1 MKEIR
6 NDCKKVFKVI
16 GFTLCFALLS
26 ALLATDSFALS
37 KEEIDV
43 SVKAS
48 LDRFDKQVKGAKEFL
63 GVSKGM
69 LVIPNV
75 TKAAFI
81 IGGQYGQG
89 ALKEGGKTVGYYSLA
104 AGSLGYQIGAEK
116 FDLVIIFATDE
127 ALSKFKNSEG
137 WEAGVDAEVTLI
149 DAGIDVPASTL
160 VSQNPVVGFVYGQK
174 GLMAGVSVK
183 GAKFTKINPD

>member
-1 MKEIR
+1 MNLKG
-6 NDCKKVFKVI
+6 VFRVVGLTI
-16 GFTLCFALLS
+16 CLALFC
-26 ALLATDSFALS
+26 ALAATDSFAVS
-37 KEEIDV
+37 KEEIAV
-43 SVKAS
+43 GVKAS
-48 LDRFDKQVKGAKEFL
+48 LERFDKQVKGAKEFRE
-63 GVSKGM
+63 VAKGM

-89 ALKEGGKTVGYYSLA
+89 ALKEGGKIVDYYSLA
-104 AGSLGYQIGAEK
+104 AGSLGWQIGAEK

-127 ALSKFKNSEG
+127 ALKKFQNSEG
-137 WEAGVDAEVTLI
+137 WEAGVDAEVTLV
-149 DAGIDVPASTL
+149 DSGVDVPASTL
-160 VSQNPVVGFVYGQK
+160 VSQHPVVGFVFEQK

>member
-1 MKEIR
+1 MNTRGVYNIAGLTI
-6 NDCKKVFKVI
+6 C
-16 GFTLCFALLS
+16 LALLF
-26 ALLATDSFALS
+26 AFAATDSFAVS

-48 LDRFDKQVKGAKEFL
+48 LDRFDKQVKGAKEFREI
-63 GVSKGM
+63 SKGM

-81 IGGQYGQG
+81 VGGQYGQG
-89 ALKEGGKTVGYYSLA
+89 ALQEGGKTVGYYSLA

-116 FDLVIIFATDE
+116 FDLLIIFATDE
-127 ALSKFKNSEG
+127 AMKKFRNSEG

-160 VSQNPVVGFVYGQK
+160 ISQHPVVGFVYGQK

>member
-48 LDRFDKQVKGAKEFL
+48 LDRFDKQVMGAKEFL

>member
-1 MKEIR
+1 MHV
-6 NDCKKVFKVI
+6 KKVFKVI